1 LSALSVLYFQPRPI
15 ALTAL
20 AAIEQV
26 AQPTMSRIIR
36 SLAAVGAVH
45 RSGTLADKRV
55 LLVEISPTGR
65 QIFEQARERRLKLV
79 RQIVLQLEP
88 DALLA
93 LTKAVDALAQ
103 VLARPD

>member
-1 LSALSVLYFQPRPI
+1 
-15 ALTAL
+15 
-20 AAIEQV
+20 
-26 AQPTMSRIIR
+26 
-36 SLAAVGAVH
+36 
-45 RSGTLADKRV
+45 
-55 LLVEISPTGR
+55 
-65 QIFEQARERRLKLV
+65 V